1 MKKRLFFL
9 EILRKVLVGGEHGP
23 NDAGGAQSGPKT
35 TVVEKQTEF
44 VDLEP
49 TPGDLDVEAIGSI
62 DIGNL
67 PQVCQEIR
75 DLLGSSEWEEVNQ
88 GLELLAASHQESE
101 LKALNGLIDIKHLQI
116 REAVLWEETLGI
128 TEVNEIN
135 AVAKVASLTGGLDK
149 VTRIE
154 LNSAYFA
161 NSELVIDL
169 DLLSEASSLK
179 ELIINGIRVQ
189 NPGRVSELTRLR
201 SLVLP
206 DDLEW
211 DEGEDAECF
220 KDMVQLEMLSIGT
233 WPWEVL
239 NPLEN
244 CRSIKRLR
252 IRGGELATL
261 EGINC
266 LTSLESLELKD
277 CYNLNELTGVESLEG
292 LETLVISGGSFG
304 EISSLSNLKQLRSVT
319 LEGPDMLNLSTLGEL
334 QSLEKVELNCTEV
347 EGLGALAYCSQLV
360 HLKFFDSVPAIKCT
374 TDIPLKEV
382 KIENLLSYW
391 KRATD
396 KTDRISERYA
406 KGVDSIILVLAINIL
421 EYLAGQ
427 ISLETF
433 KERGCRIGQNQLTE
447 LRKRCYWPWVERPRH
462 GFSHTHPIGLWLEQ
476 ARLAGMLSEESCN
489 EFSIALSE
497 LLPEAPQR

>member
-9 EILRKVLVGGEHGP
+9 EILRKVLVGGEHGS

-35 TVVEKQTEF
+35 TLVEKQTEF
-44 VDLEP
+44 VDLER

-135 AVAKVASLTGGLDK
+135 AVAKVASLTGALDN

-169 DLLSEASSLK
+169 DLLSEASALK

-189 NPGRVSELTRLR
+189 NPGRLSELTRLR

-211 DEGEDAECF
+211 DEDEDAECF
-220 KDMVQLEMLSIGT
+220 KDMGQLEILSIGT

-252 IRGGELATL
+252 IKGDLSTL
-261 EGINC
+261 EGINS
-266 LTSLESLELKD
+266 LTSLECLELQD
-277 CYNLNELTGVESLEG
+277 CYNLNELSGVESLEG
-292 LETLVISGGSFG
+292 LERLSISGGSFG
-304 EISSLSNLKQLRSVT
+304 EISSLSNLKKLRSITIGV
-319 LEGPDMLNLSTLGEL
+319 GGMLNLSTLGEL

-347 EGLGALAYCSQLV
+347 EGLGALAYCSRLV
-360 HLKFFDSVPAIKCT
+360 ELKFDSFPDIKRT
-374 TDIPLKEV
+374 TNTPLRGV
-382 KIENLLSYW
+382 KVENLLSCW
-391 KRATD
+391 KRVTD

-433 KERGCRIGQNQLTE
+433 KERGRRIGQNQLTE
-447 LRKRCYWPWVERPRH
+447 LRKRCYWPWVERPIH
-462 GFSHTHPIGLWLEQ
+462 GFSHTHPLGLWLEQ
-476 ARLAGMLSEESCN
+476 ARLAGILSEESCS